1 MHRHELFNK
10 LLAKS
15 KSKNT
20 SYLEIGVDNPNSTYL
35 NVVADKKIAVDP
47 YSDNSN
53 KCHLWDG
60 ENRDGF
66 IVMLENG
73 ENSTFKRET
82 SDEYFDKLS
91 KRTKFDLIFIDGL
104 HTYEQVK
111 KDVENALK
119 HLKTGGLII
128 LDDALPNNA
137 LEAVEEPKAGAPW
150 RGTVYKY
157 VAEERIKEDSELTI
171 FCSDHMNLA
180 VIQKGNP
187 EIPAFKRAEFPNP
200 IISYEFYYTFKNELM
215 NVLPFKDFLNKL
227 GV

>member
-15 KSKNT
+15 KSKST

-35 NVVADKKIAVDP
+35 NVVADKKVAVDP

-53 KCHLWDG
+53 KCHLWDSK
-60 ENRDGF
+60 NRDGF

-82 SDEYFDKLS
+82 SDKYFDKLS

-119 HLKTGGLII
+119 HLKTEGLII

-137 LEAVEEPKAGAPW
+137 LEAVDVPKEGAPW

-157 VAEERIKEDSELTI
+157 VAEERMKGDSELNI
-171 FCSDHMNLA
+171 FCSDYMNLA

-187 EIPAFKRAEFPNP
+187 DIPVFKRVEFPNP
-200 IISYEFYYTFKNELM
+200 IVSYEFYYTFKNELM
-215 NVLPFKDFLNKL
+215 NVLPLKDFLNKL